1 MAEIVAI
8 GECLIELFSEEPI
21 GTAPGFH
28 KSYAGDTLD
37 VLTMA
42 SKLGTSTGYITKL
55 GDDPFA
61 DYLLDSWRTEGVDT
75 SAVKV
80 VPGFTGVHF
89 LSILPGGEREF
100 VYYREGTAA
109 TTLAP
114 DDLDPEY
121 IAAAEVIHVSAV
133 PQAISPSARATVLW
147 AAQVARERSVTV
159 SFDTNLRMSL
169 WTIEEAREALQEVL
183 PYVDVIFPG
192 HPEESTSLLGL
203 DTEAEVISYFR
214 SRGVKVVAVKSGEA
228 GAWIGTEE
236 GVWRASAVAPKGV
249 LDTAGAGDA
258 FAAGVLHCL
267 VRGLGP
273 EEGLRWGVV
282 AAGLT
287 VAERGAL
294 ASQPSRE
301 EVEHFLGA
309 SHIERVE

>member
-1 MAEIVAI
+1 
-8 GECLIELFSEEPI
+8 
-21 GTAPGFH
+21 
-28 KSYAGDTLD
+28 
-37 VLTMA
+37 MA

-121 IAAAEVIHVSAV
+121 IAAAEVLHVSAV

-159 SFDTNLRMSL
+159 SFDTKPQNEPVDHRGGTRGS
-169 WTIEEAREALQEVL
+169 TGGPAVRGCHL
-183 PYVDVIFPG
+183 PR
-192 HPEESTSLLGL
+192 
-203 DTEAEVISYFR
+203 A
-214 SRGVKVVAVKSGEA
+214 SRGVDIPVRARHGGRGHQLLPVEGREGRCRQERARRAPGSEPRRESGGRRPWPPRA
-228 GAWIGTEE
+228 FLIRRAQATPSPRAFSTAW
-236 GVWRASAVAPKGV
+236 
-249 LDTAGAGDA
+249 
-258 FAAGVLHCL
+258 
-267 VRGLGP
+267 
-273 EEGLRWGVV
+273 
-282 AAGLT
+282 
-287 VAERGAL
+287 
-294 ASQPSRE
+294 
-301 EVEHFLGA
+301 
-309 SHIERVE
+309 